1 MAKKIVTPRGCGK
14 RIAELLGCST
24 VQVSYALNF
33 KDDSPLSLKIR
44 KLAINDFNGRVA
56 EWGN

>member
-1 MAKKIVTPRGCGK
+1 MAKKIVTPRGSGK

-44 KLAINDFNGRVA
+44 YLAINDFNGRVA